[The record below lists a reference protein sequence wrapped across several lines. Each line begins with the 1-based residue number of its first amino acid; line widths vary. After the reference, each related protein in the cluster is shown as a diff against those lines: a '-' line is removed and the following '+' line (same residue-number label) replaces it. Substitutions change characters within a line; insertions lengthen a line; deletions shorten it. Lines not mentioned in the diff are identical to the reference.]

1 MPEQNTEYSLACR
14 QAGNQESGELR
25 FMILDSITSFIS
37 KFIALVSKK
46 SLFTKGVQPDCR
58 RQEGLVE

>member
-1 MPEQNTEYSLACR
+1 MECLGASLQNTEYR
-14 QAGNQESGELR
+14 NQESGELR

-46 SLFTKGVQPDCR
+46 SPFTKGGR
-58 RQEGLVE
+58 GIG